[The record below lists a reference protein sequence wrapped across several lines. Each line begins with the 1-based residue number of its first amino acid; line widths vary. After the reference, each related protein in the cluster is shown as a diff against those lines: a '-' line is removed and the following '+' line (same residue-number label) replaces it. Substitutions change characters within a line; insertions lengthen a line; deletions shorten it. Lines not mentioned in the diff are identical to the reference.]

1 MAKRVAIKFLPRGKF
16 TSKKLTFGKLAPR
29 GAPKR
34 AFNFPLPRL
43 SVRRLE
49 RTFRLRIS
57 ATILARRAAPRSV
70 TRWIN
75 YFFNIW
81 SFRRLK
87 ICPMAWNICHGR
99 FQMFPSTKLT
109 PKMLPKTCAI
119 LPKGWNFAKSG
130 HTVRNRKY
138 FMHTTHDEMRMIKRI
153 YCCRSK

>member
-1 MAKRVAIKFLPRGKF
+1 MWQNAWRLNFSREESLLQKNWRLGNWRRAGPRNER
-16 TSKKLTFGKLAPR
+16 LTFRCRVCPSAGSSELSAC
-29 GAPKR
+29 
-34 AFNFPLPRL
+34 AFLQPFW
-43 SVRRLE
+43 
-49 RTFRLRIS
+49 
-57 ATILARRAAPRSV
+57 RAAPRSV